1 MQHKKGWPNIDEEE
15 KEEGMGTFY
24 TYLDLLRCHLLL
36 VVHHV
41 ASAVSLLL
49 RLELLIRCRRETSL
63 GKGQEHLGGGVH

>member
-15 KEEGMGTFY
+15 NGIGTFY

-49 RLELLIRCRRETSL
+49 RLELLIRCR
-63 GKGQEHLGGGVH
+63 